1 MTPTYTPAPP
11 RPRTIGDLARGLSA
25 VLALVGFV
33 VGVPLLLAVI
43 APLRLPQA
51 WPTWDAIG
59 EALLR
64 PDEGSLLLGLLAVIA
79 WMGWAAFTASVVI
92 EAVASVRHVSA
103 PSLPLLIGAQRLA
116 STLVTT
122 AGLLLTTAAP
132 VTGSSAG
139 TPPVIASAP
148 TSAEDNS
155 SMTGTSKAMTGSYR
169 EVTEAG
175 ATMTDSSSDA
185 PTASPLTTPS
195 PAVQEEIGVGRAPN
209 YPVIT
214 VERGDT
220 LWSLA
225 ERHLSSGHR
234 YTEIRDLN
242 LGQPQP
248 DGQTLTDS
256 HWIYPG
262 WHLRLPADAV
272 NLPVVSAGN
281 QASAGLPA
289 AALTPYEVVPG
300 DTLWDI
306 AATHLGDGAQ
316 YPAVFDLNAGV
327 PQDDGR
333 ALSDPDLIHPGWKL
347 TLSALDLTADGQP
360 LSAIEAPVLA
370 AAPPTHA
377 SDRPLPLREQQRGPD
392 GLPSP
397 ESVPPTEDEP
407 SVPRGHTRERD
418 GSESHSPSDDA
429 EPASSVPQL
438 VLGLTAFAAAGVIGE
453 LARRRRLQHRRR
465 RTGERIPLPT
475 PGTPTDE
482 AERTLRTATTP
493 LSIPQFKAALFNLA
507 TRAYGAERDL
517 PRITTLHLSDTRL
530 ELHLADD
537 DPEPLEP
544 FTADGPRLWTATT
557 ATLADD
563 VPLDDDPDRPEP
575 YPALVTV
582 GHTADATVIANLE
595 AAGTLSVIGDPD
607 AAHDTIRAIVTELA
621 TSDFTGRVGVVTGR
635 EFAALAATSDA
646 ARLHC
651 VDTTALPA
659 EHAER
664 ARSIAA
670 VLGAN
675 GVDDTLQ
682 ARSDRTA
689 TDTWLPVVYLDTS
702 GHEGWRPPTP
712 WSGSVLLTT
721 RSLDGSW
728 TLRAEADGSWTL
740 RAEADGSATLEPAGT
755 ELTVSR
761 LTAEDLARIADLL
774 ATAEAGSAPLSGL
787 DAQSSDVDDSES
799 AHALAAIS
807 APDAPSR
814 AGMGTGTE
822 LRINVLGPIEVLG
835 LPTGARPLGKRSTEL
850 LVYLALRGRATGPE
864 LDDVLWHGRR
874 VDNQTRNSLIYR
886 TRQRVGAHNLP
897 PVDADGHYHLGPDV
911 TCDWN
916 YFRRLAERG
925 LATGTDEVQALREA
939 LELVRDRPLCG
950 IAGSEYS
957 WAEHDTQQIVAAI
970 IDVAHI
976 LSRRLQTLGDSR
988 GAILAATRGLLAE
1001 ACSETLYDDAIG
1013 AAKALGDGEVA
1024 ERLSVRLRAT
1034 LEELDPEYA

>member
-1 MTPTYTPAPP
+1 MTPTYARTPP
-11 RPRTIGDLARGLSA
+11 RPRTIGDLARGLA
-25 VLALVGFV
+25 AAAALAGFV
-33 VGVPLLLAVI
+33 IGVPILLSVI
-43 APLRLPQA
+43 APLRLPRTWPA
-51 WPTWDAIG
+51 WEAVG
-59 EALLR
+59 EALSR
-64 PDEGSLLLGLLAVIA
+64 PDDGSLLLTLLAVIA
-79 WMGWAAFTASVVI
+79 WVGWAAFTASAVI
-92 EAVASVRHVSA
+92 EAVASLRHVPA
-103 PSLPLLIGAQRLA
+103 PSLPLLSWAQHLA
-116 STLVTT
+116 GTLVTT

-132 VTGSSAG
+132 VIGSGTG
-139 TPPVIASAP
+139 TPPVIANAP
-148 TSAEDNS
+148 ASAEDAQDS
-155 SMTGTSKAMTGSYR
+155 SMTGSSKAMTGSDR
-169 EVTEAG
+169 AATEAG
-175 ATMTDSSSDA
+175 LTMMGSATDA
-185 PTASPLTTPS
+185 PTV
-195 PAVQEEIGVGRAPN
+195 PAPTAPPAAIKEDVGARQSAN
-209 YPVIT
+209 YPVVT

-248 DGQTLTDS
+248 DGRSLTDS

-262 WHLRLPADAV
+262 WHLQLPADAV
-272 NLPVVSAGN
+272 NLPVDAAEKQAG
-281 QASAGLPA
+281 ASPPA
-289 AALTPYEVVPG
+289 AASTPYEVVPG

-306 AATHLGDGAQ
+306 AATQLGDGAE
-316 YPAVFDLNAGV
+316 YHAVFELNAGV

-333 ALSDPDLIHPGWKL
+333 TLTDPDLIHPGWKL
-347 TLSALDLTADGQP
+347 ALPAHDPAAEGQP
-360 LSAIEAPVLA
+360 ASTVEAPVPA
-370 AAPPTHA
+370 AAPPTPA
-377 SDRPLPLREQQRGPD
+377 SDRPEPPTEQQRGPD
-392 GLPSP
+392 GFPSP
-397 ESVPPTEDEP
+397 NSVPPTEDE
-407 SVPRGHTRERD
+407 SAVPRGDMEEAHSRETD
-418 GSESHSPSDDA
+418 GVTDDA
-429 EPASSVPQL
+429 EPASSVTQL
-438 VLGLTAFAAAGVIGE
+438 VLGLTGLAAAGVIGE
-453 LARRRRLQHRRR
+453 LTRRRRLQHRRR
-465 RTGERIPLPT
+465 RTGERIQLPT
-475 PGTPTDE
+475 TGSPADE

-493 LSIPQFKAALFNLA
+493 LSIPQLKAALLNLA
-507 TRAYGAERDL
+507 TRAYRAERDL

-544 FTADGPRLWTATT
+544 FTADGLRLWTATT

-575 YPALVTV
+575 YPALVTL
-582 GHTADATVIANLE
+582 GHTDDATVITNLE
-595 AAGTLSVIGDPD
+595 AAGTLTVLGDPD
-607 AAHDTIRAIVTELA
+607 AAHDTLRAIVTELA
-621 TSDFTGRVGVVTGR
+621 TSDLTGRLGILTGP
-635 EFAALAATSDA
+635 EFAALAASTDP

-689 TDTWLPVVYLDTS
+689 IDTWLPVVYLDTLA
-702 GHEGWRPPTP
+702 HEGWRPPAP

-721 RSLDGSW
+721 SSLDGS
-728 TLRAEADGSWTL
+728 STL

-755 ELTVSR
+755 QLTVSR
-761 LTAEDLARIADLL
+761 LTAEDLAQIADLL

-787 DAQSSDVDDSES
+787 DAQSSDVDDNES

-807 APDAPSR
+807 ALEAPAR
-814 AGMGTGTE
+814 ADMGTGTE

-897 PVDADGHYHLGPDV
+897 PVDADGHYHLGPNV

-916 YFRRLAERG
+916 HFRRLAERG

-970 IDVAHI
+970 VDVAHI
-976 LSRRLQTLGDSR
+976 LSTRLLTLGDSR

-1024 ERLSVRLRAT
+1024 ERLSVQLRAT

>member
-1 MTPTYTPAPP
+1 MTPTYAPARP
-11 RPRTIGDLARGLSA
+11 RPRTIGEFARGLSA
-25 VLALVGFV
+25 ALALAGFV
-33 VGVPLLLAVI
+33 IGVPFLLAVI
-43 APLRLPQA
+43 APLRLPQT
-51 WPTWDAIG
+51 WPTWDAVG
-59 EALLR
+59 DALNQ
-64 PDEGSLLLGLLAVIA
+64 PDDGSLLLGLLAVIA
-79 WMGWAAFTASVVI
+79 WAGWAAFTASAVI
-92 EAVASVRHVSA
+92 ETVASLRHIPA
-103 PSLPLLIGAQRLA
+103 PSLPLLSWAQHLA
-116 STLVTT
+116 GTLVTT

-132 VTGSSAG
+132 VIGSSAG
-139 TPPVIASAP
+139 TPPVIATAP
-148 TSAEDNS
+148 ASAEGTHDS
-155 SMTGTSKAMTGSYR
+155 SMTGSSRAMTGSGR
-169 EVTEAG
+169 AATEADP
-175 ATMTDSSSDA
+175 TMTGPATDA
-185 PTASPLTTPS
+185 PTASPPTAP
-195 PAVQEEIGVGRAPN
+195 PAAIKDDVGAGQAPN
-209 YPVIT
+209 YPVVT

-248 DGQTLTDS
+248 DGRSLTDS

-262 WHLRLPADAV
+262 WHLHLPTDALNV
-272 NLPVVSAGN
+272 PVDVAAHEAGAGPSA
-281 QASAGLPA
+281 APP
-289 AALTPYEVVPG
+289 TPYEVVPG

-306 AATHLGDGAQ
+306 AATQLGDGAQ

-333 ALSDPDLIHPGWKL
+333 TLTDPDLIHPGWQL
-347 TLSALDLTADGQP
+347 VLPAHDLASGEQPASAVAAPVPAAEAPAPANDQPPPRDERQRGADG
-360 LSAIEAPVLA
+360 V
-370 AAPPTHA
+370 
-377 SDRPLPLREQQRGPD
+377 
-392 GLPSP
+392 PSP
-397 ESVPPTEDEP
+397 DSARPTEEEP
-407 SVPRGHTRERD
+407 AVPRGDTQEGHDRETD
-418 GSESHSPSDDA
+418 GVTDEA
-429 EPASSVPQL
+429 EPPASVTHL
-438 VLGLTAFAAAGVIGE
+438 VLGLTGLAAAGVIGE
-453 LARRRRLQHRRR
+453 LTRRRRLQHRRR
-465 RTGERIPLPT
+465 RTGERIPLPALGT
-475 PGTPTDE
+475 PGDE

-493 LSIPQFKAALFNLA
+493 LSIPQLKAALLNLA
-507 TRAYGAERDL
+507 TRAYRAERDL

-575 YPALVTV
+575 YPALVTL
-582 GHTADATVIANLE
+582 GHTDNATVIANLE
-595 AAGTLSVIGDPD
+595 AAGTLAVTGDPN
-607 AAHDTIRAIVTELA
+607 AAHDTLRAIVTELA
-621 TSDFTGRVGVVTGR
+621 TSDLTGRVGILTGP
-635 EFAALAATSDA
+635 EFAALAATTDP
-646 ARLHC
+646 ARLQC
-651 VDTTALPA
+651 LDTSALPA
-659 EHAER
+659 AHTER

-689 TDTWLPVVYLDTS
+689 TDTWLPVVYLDALA
-702 GHEGWRPPTP
+702 HEGWRPPAP

-721 RSLDGSW
+721 SSLDGSS
-728 TLRAEADGSWTL
+728 TLRAQ
-740 RAEADGSATLEPAGT
+740 ADGSATLEPAGT

-761 LTAEDLARIADLL
+761 LTAEDLAQIADLL
-774 ATAEAGSAPLSGL
+774 ATAEAGSAPLWGL
-787 DAQSSDVDDSES
+787 DGQSSDVDDNES
-799 AHALAAIS
+799 VHALAAIS
-807 APDAPSR
+807 APDAPAR
-814 AGMGTGTE
+814 ADMGTGTE

-970 IDVAHI
+970 VDVAHI
-976 LSRRLQTLGDSR
+976 LSTRLLTLGDSR

-1024 ERLSVRLRAT
+1024 ERLSVQLRAT
-1034 LEELDPEYA
+1034 LEDLDPEYA